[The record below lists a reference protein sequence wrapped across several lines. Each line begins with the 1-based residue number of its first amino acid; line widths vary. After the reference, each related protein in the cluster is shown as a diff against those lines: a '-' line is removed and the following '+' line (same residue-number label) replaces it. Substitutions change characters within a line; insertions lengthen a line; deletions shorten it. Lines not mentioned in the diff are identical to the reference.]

1 MQTTKTQNQKLE
13 TFLRGTGRTITAAE
27 AAARFGIM
35 NLRARMS
42 ELRRAGLDVR
52 TGVSKTT
59 GKTKYYMPIRNIWG
73 SKAQAFAR

>member
-27 AAARFGIM
+27 AGARFGIM

-42 ELRRAGLDVR
+42 ELRSAGLDVR
-52 TGVSKTT
+52 TSVAKTT
-59 GKTKYYMPIRNIWG
+59 GKTKYSMPIRNIWG
-73 SKAQAFAR
+73 SKARAFA